1 MRHDDQP
8 IEVFTAREQ
17 DILGLL
23 VDGLSN
29 DQMVE
34 RLVLSRA
41 TVKWYVKQI
50 YRKLDAHNREQAV
63 ARARDR
69 GFGKQAEALDIER
82 TNPGVRYINPLP
94 QDVSIR
100 YIGYKEKNVKLI
112 ELLNQHAKLISVN
125 GRAGSG
131 KTGLACKVLAEL
143 KNNQE
148 LE

>member
-1 MRHDDQP
+1 MRLPFGHAKERFMRDDDRSLEP
-8 IEVFTAREQ
+8 FTAREQ

-50 YRKLDAHNREQAV
+50 YRKLDAHDREQAV

-69 GFGKQAEALDIER
+69 GFGKQPEALDIES
-82 TNPGVRYINPLP
+82 TNPSTLYTTPFP
-94 QDVSIR
+94 P
-100 YIGYKEKNVKLI
+100 
-112 ELLNQHAKLISVN
+112 
-125 GRAGSG
+125 
-131 KTGLACKVLAEL
+131 
-143 KNNQE
+143 
-148 LE
+148 